1 MVDLIHMK
9 QITLDFN
16 NNEIIKKSINTTTKI
31 LKSGGVIIYPT
42 DTIYGIG
49 GNAFN
54 EDAIE
59 KVMKIK
65 ERDRE
70 KPLLVFVKDI
80 KSARRIACI
89 DSKVEKILENIWPG
103 PVTVVLR
110 KKDIVPCYLTGNRE
124 TIAVRIPKNKFILKL
139 LEKVD
144 FPIIA
149 TSANISGEKN
159 LFNSDKIIKKFS
171 KMKINPDLFIN
182 SGNIQNT
189 LASTIIDLTSNI
201 PKIIRM
207 GIVGKENM
215 KDFFSKFNIN

>member
-1 MVDLIHMK
+1 MK
-9 QITLDFN
+9 QIKLDIN
-16 NNEIIKKSINTTTKI
+16 NSENIEKVTSTASEV

-42 DTIYGIG
+42 DTIYGMG
-49 GNAFN
+49 ANAFN
-54 EDAIE
+54 EEAIE
-59 KVMKIK
+59 KVKKIK
-65 ERDRE
+65 NRDKE
-70 KPLLVFVKDI
+70 KSLSVFVKNI

-110 KKDIVPCYLTGNRE
+110 KKDIVPYFLVGNGE
-124 TIAVRIPKNKFILKL
+124 TIAVRIPKNEFVLKL

-144 FPIIA
+144 FPIIT

-159 LFNSDKIIKKFS
+159 LFNSKEIIQKFS
-171 KMKINPDLFIN
+171 KRKFSPDLFIN

-215 KDFFSKFNIN
+215 KDFFSKFNIK

>member
-1 MVDLIHMK
+1 MK
-9 QITLDFN
+9 QIKLDIN
-16 NNEIIKKSINTTTKI
+16 NSENIEKVVDATSKVLN
-31 LKSGGVIIYPT
+31 SGGIIVYPT

-49 GNAFN
+49 GNAFD
-54 EDAIE
+54 EEVIE
-59 KVMKIK
+59 RVMKIK
-65 ERDRE
+65 NRDRE

-110 KKDIVPCYLTGNRE
+110 KKDIVPYSLTGNQE
-124 TIAVRIPKNKFILKL
+124 TIAVRIPDNEFVLKL
-139 LEKVD
+139 LEHVD

-159 LFNSDKIIKKFS
+159 LFNTEEILQKFNDG
-171 KMKINPDLFIN
+171 KEKPDLFIN
-182 SGNIQNT
+182 SGNIENT
-189 LASTIIDLTSNI
+189 LASIIVDLTTTT

-207 GIVGKENM
+207 GVVGKNNLIE
-215 KDFFSKFNIN
+215 FFKK

>member
-1 MVDLIHMK
+1 MK
-9 QITLDFN
+9 QIKLDIN
-16 NNEIIKKSINTTTKI
+16 NSENIEKVVDATSKVLN
-31 LKSGGVIIYPT
+31 SGGIIVYPT

-49 GNAFN
+49 GNAFD
-54 EDAIE
+54 EEVIE
-59 KVMKIK
+59 RVMKIK
-65 ERDRE
+65 NRDRE

-110 KKDIVPCYLTGNRE
+110 KKDIVPYSLTGNQE
-124 TIAVRIPKNKFILKL
+124 TIAVRIPDNEFVLKL
-139 LEKVD
+139 LEHVD

-159 LFNSDKIIKKFS
+159 LFNTEEILQKFNDG
-171 KMKINPDLFIN
+171 KEKPDLFIN
-182 SGNIQNT
+182 SGNIENT
-189 LASTIIDLTSNI
+189 LASIIVDLTTTT

-207 GIVGKENM
+207 GVVGKNNLIE
-215 KDFFSKFNIN
+215 FFKKL

>member
-1 MVDLIHMK
+1 MK
-9 QITLDFN
+9 QIKLNLNNQNQIKLTL
-16 NNEIIKKSINTTTKI
+16 EATSKI

-49 GNAFN
+49 ANAFD
-54 EDAIE
+54 EEAID
-59 KVMKIK
+59 KIK
-65 ERDRE
+65 KIKSRDKE
-70 KPLLVFVKDI
+70 KPLSVFVKDI

-89 DSKVEKILENIWPG
+89 DLKVEKILESIWPG

-110 KKDIVPCYLTGNRE
+110 KKDVAPYSLTGNRE
-124 TIAVRIPKNKFILKL
+124 TIAVRIPKNEFVLKL

-159 LFNSDKIIKKFS
+159 LFNSDEIIKQFS
-171 KMKINPDLFIN
+171 KMRINPDLFIN

-207 GIVGKENM
+207 GLVGKENM
-215 KDFFSKFNIN
+215 KNFFNKFNIN

>member
-1 MVDLIHMK
+1 MK
-9 QITLDFN
+9 QINLNLNSRT
-16 NNEIIKKSINTTTKI
+16 IIEKVANTATDV

-49 GNAFN
+49 ANAFN
-54 EDAIE
+54 EEAIE

-65 ERDRE
+65 NRNSE

-80 KSARRIACI
+80 KSATRIACI
-89 DSKVEKILENIWPG
+89 DSVVEKILENIWPG

-110 KKDIVPCYLTGNRE
+110 KKDSIPYSLTGNRE
-124 TIAVRIPKNKFILKL
+124 TVAIRIPQNEFVLKL

-149 TSANISGEKN
+149 TSANISGENN
-159 LFNSDKIIKKFS
+159 LFDSEKIMQIFCNQKEQ
-171 KMKINPDLFIN
+171 PDLFLNI
-182 SGNIQNT
+182 GNMRNT
-189 LASTIIDLTSNI
+189 QSSTIIDLTTRT

-207 GIVGKENM
+207 GIVGKDSM
-215 KDFFSKFNIN
+215 KEFFNKFNLN